1 MTKTPPPTR
10 TYRYSPAALLLM
22 GAGVSI
28 TELATKLD
36 LSPTAITR
44 KLKGELGGVKGN
56 LGEAITELAGSEVYE
71 QIVELVHPDGLEAQA
86 PA

>member
-1 MTKTPPPTR
+1 MTTEKR
-10 TYRYSPAALLLM
+10 AYRYSPAALVLM

-28 TELATKLD
+28 TELAVKLD

-44 KLKGELGGVKGN
+44 KLRGELGGVAGH
-56 LGEAITELAGSEVYE
+56 LGDAITELAGSEVYE
-71 QIVELVHPDGLEAQA
+71 QIVELVHPDGLEPLPEV

>member
-1 MTKTPPPTR
+1 MTKTKR
-10 TYRYSPAALLLM
+10 TYRYSPAALVLM

-28 TELATKLD
+28 TELAVKLD

-44 KLKGELGGVKGN
+44 KLKGELGGVAGN
-56 LGEAITELAGSEVYE
+56 LGDAIVELAGSEVYD
-71 QIVELVHPDGLEAQA
+71 QIFALVYPDGEPLPEV

>member
-1 MTKTPPPTR
+1 MTTEKR
-10 TYRYSPAALLLM
+10 TYRSSPAALVLM

-44 KLKGELGGVKGN
+44 KLKGELGGVAGI
-56 LGEAITELAGSEVYE
+56 LGDAITELAGVEVYDK
-71 QIVELVHPDGLEAQA
+71 IVDLVHPDGLGLEV
-86 PA
+86 